1 MNLSSPV
8 ETTPPKLSGKRNLA
22 DLLSIELCLEIIYE
36 NKNAV
41 KRATVASYKEE
52 MFAALSSFFT
62 LPFLSFSQLASPGKR
77 TWRKSSCCC

>member
-1 MNLSSPV
+1 MWQNLAERKKSTMNLSSPV
-8 ETTPPKLSGKRNLA
+8 ESTPPKLSGKRNLA

-52 MFAALSSFFT
+52 MFAAFSFH
-62 LPFLSFSQLASPGKR
+62 
-77 TWRKSSCCC
+77 